1 MTPSAASLRR
11 SSPPRFARPAL
22 LVLLVAQSG
31 CTSAL
36 STALLRDMPWDGV
49 EHAAEADKPDRP
61 DAPGDDS
68 ATATAPSEPAPH
80 PAETAAARAAAIEE
94 AMKRLSAS
102 ATLDAAAEAALV
114 EILRST
120 PQEDWPVV
128 IEEFTASLAASP
140 PAAAPATAATVA
152 TPDQAIPPTGLAQPR
167 RDPPDETTPA
177 SVTVSDASAAAPA
190 AVAPAVTA
198 SPAPVEPALA
208 AETAPAAEPDATTPA
223 PAVEPGAVEPGA
235 VEPGAVEPAPVAD
248 PSPAALAI
256 RNACF
261 ASRVRGWGAVD
272 RFAESRF
279 QPGQE
284 LIVYFELDNL
294 SADESAAGH
303 TTRIDTSLRLVGVD
317 GTLAHAWSFEPITE
331 TCPSRRRDY
340 FARYLVRLPE
350 GLAPGDC
357 RVELAVTDTLARVTA
372 TASLPCA
379 VTRD

>member
-1 MTPSAASLRR
+1 
-11 SSPPRFARPAL
+11 
-22 LVLLVAQSG
+22 VLLVAQSG

-190 AVAPAVTA
+190 AVATAVTA

-208 AETAPAAEPDATTPA
+208 AETAPAAEPAATTPA
-223 PAVEPGAVEPGA
+223 PAVEPGAVEPGAVEPGAVEPGA

>member
-1 MTPSAASLRR
+1 MTSSAASLRR

-49 EHAAEADKPDRP
+49 EHAAEADKPDLP
-61 DAPGDDS
+61 DATGDEA
-68 ATATAPSEPAPH
+68 ATATASSEPTPN
-80 PAETAAARAAAIEE
+80 PAETAAARAAAVEE
-94 AMKRLSAS
+94 AMKRLSDS
-102 ATLDAAAEAALV
+102 ATLDAAAEAAIV

-140 PAAAPATAATVA
+140 LAAAPAAVATVA
-152 TPDQAIPPTGLAQPR
+152 TPDQALPTTGPDQPR
-167 RDPPDETTPA
+167 RDPPAETTPA

-190 AVAPAVTA
+190 AVALAVTA
-198 SPAPVEPALA
+198 APAPVEPALA
-208 AETAPAAEPDATTPA
+208 AEPAPAAEPAATTPA
-223 PAVEPGAVEPGA
+223 PAVEPGAVEP
-235 VEPGAVEPAPVAD
+235 APVAE

-317 GTLAHAWSFEPITE
+317 GSLAHAWSFEPITE

-340 FARYLVRLPE
+340 FARYLVRLPD

>member
-1 MTPSAASLRR
+1 
-11 SSPPRFARPAL
+11 
-22 LVLLVAQSG
+22 
-31 CTSAL
+31 
-36 STALLRDMPWDGV
+36 
-49 EHAAEADKPDRP
+49 
-61 DAPGDDS
+61 
-68 ATATAPSEPAPH
+68 
-80 PAETAAARAAAIEE
+80 
-94 AMKRLSAS
+94 
-102 ATLDAAAEAALV
+102 
-114 EILRST
+114 
-120 PQEDWPVV
+120 
-128 IEEFTASLAASP
+128 
-140 PAAAPATAATVA
+140 VA

-208 AETAPAAEPDATTPA
+208 AETAPAAEPAATTPA